1 MNARTR
7 TCEQQQL
14 NALRMLA
21 ACPHGATAL
30 ALLVRRFER
39 RCLTKLVA
47 CGYCDREARTGR
59 RSNRYRIT
67 PAGQEA
73 ASVVA

>member
-30 ALLVRRFER
+30 ALLVRGFGYVLR
-39 RCLTKLVA
+39 R
-47 CGYCDREARTGR
+47 G
-59 RSNRYRIT
+59 
-67 PAGQEA
+67 
-73 ASVVA
+73 SVR

>member
-30 ALLVRRFER
+30 ALLR